1 MVVARGGAHSI
12 GPRRGRP
19 PMPSEAIDRHVD
31 SAELRHHVW
40 TLREFRDVQFP
51 ALEDLRALPFVRP
64 DTERSAKVIEH
75 DRRIRKRS
83 RELRQTSHL
92 RMVVPRIE
100 AETERLQPRKALA
113 KARRRVQGS
122 RRIGMRIPDL
132 ATRLETRRIPHPPK
146 ARWPRVDITL
156 QYLIH
161 R

>member
-83 RELRQTSHL
+83 PELRQTSPL
-92 RMVVPRIE
+92 RMVEPRIE
-100 AETERLQPRKALA
+100 AETARLQPRHA
-113 KARRRVQGS
+113 
-122 RRIGMRIPDL
+122 
-132 ATRLETRRIPHPPK
+132 PPK
-146 ARWPRVDITL
+146 AAPTEHLRPRNWMR
-156 QYLIH
+156 IH
-161 R
+161 